1 MTNDEK
7 LADETLALADEIETD
22 AKREIA
28 RLDALIGTATDADD
42 FDAMGFF
49 LAQKSIE
56 EWRLR
61 NAGEM
66 RANAL
71 EFKSAVGVKH

>member
-7 LADETLALADEIETD
+7 LANESLALADEIETD

-42 FDAMGFF
+42 CDAMGFF
-49 LAQKSIE
+49 LVQKSIE